1 MPSIE
6 VDFNNC
12 DREGRVR
19 LNTIGAIRS
28 LNESKVTLRNGLE
41 VELTSGDFF
50 ATKGTVEYSD
60 SEDIWAAQFDIND
73 CAIGRSSRHQSD
85 DWRNISIT
93 LITVKSL
100 DFFILRLDDL
110 AMAVFIGKR
119 KRRLPAL

>member
-28 LNESKVTLRNGLE
+28 LNESQIKLRGGLE

-50 ATKGTVEYSD
+50 PIKGIVEYSD
-60 SEDIWAAQFDIND
+60 SERIWVARFDVND
-73 CAIGRSSRHQSD
+73 
-85 DWRNISIT
+85 
-93 LITVKSL
+93 
-100 DFFILRLDDL
+100 LRDNEMGSPS
-110 AMAVFIGKR
+110 A
-119 KRRLPAL
+119 P